1 MSLFGGLD
9 LSVFA
14 TTETTN
20 TLETELIDIDIYKA
34 QCLAGIAEDANSNAV
49 ELCNSMY
56 NYYINDNIHSPTQTF
71 LEECY
76 NDEAL
81 MADYT
86 EWMAYSLAASPSSAL
101 DYVMKKEDYYES
113 LIIAM
118 YSQALTEDSE
128 WEKIINNKIVNDTTN
143 ILNELCDVLQ
153 LEQASQLD
161 EILDLSDPKTFE
173 YVTDTVEKY
182 YPIGTAG
189 KVIGVVGT
197 ALEYGKNITDVCQ
210 RISTYNAMV
219 ELDNSAKLW
228 LNQMYACCDE
238 NTDPSLKAA
247 LLDLKSAST
256 GFAEAALVDIKEV
269 SFSLANW
276 GIKAVMDYG
285 VAQLASLNPITASLV
300 VGLQAGKTICNVFF
314 ATDDVC
320 EQLFLMECIYDVQYL
335 SRTVADECKATFV
348 NAQTK
353 DNALSFSFSV
363 DCYYESIINVDIDC
377 MIEFLDKLYNGGILK
392 GFLKWIYGATDDYDE
407 CVAALESLRTTRSH
421 NYSAMND
428 YFKQALYINYPETY
442 EYYFVMEQIV
452 PITGIGFLKYTILPP
467 GYPTDYANIIV
478 GSFSYV
484 DVYFEPSNT
493 TQKAYTITSNNPD
506 VLEIKDGV
514 MTAISEGTAN
524 VTVTSLDNPAVSYT
538 SEIKVGAKL
547 VDVDID
553 TTTTRFKYKI
563 ENNEIT
569 ITGLVSGYEPETLQ
583 IPEAISEYPVT
594 KIADFAFL
602 KNKSIKSITLPSTIT
617 EIGNY
622 AFYKCSALT
631 QINFSEGLAAIGDG
645 TFGSCSALIGAVL
658 PSTVTDLG
666 LSAFENCTSL
676 INVQLSNNI
685 TELKDRTFYNC
696 DSLEEITIS
705 KYVTKFGQ
713 GIFGGC
719 DSLKKVYFG
728 INKSPTTNKQIYHT
742 SSTLQNIKSI
752 TISDDVQIIDNMCF
766 YGTDLY
772 SITIP
777 DSIKT
782 IGGYVGDYSDLNH
795 IFYEGTES
803 SWSSLMSKASQY
815 GSTQTLSKI
824 KNAGHIHFEVSLQNN
839 TSIKDEIVPTCT
851 ADGSNNIYCNICN
864 ELLGSEVIPAT
875 GHVGK
880 LIQKVLPTCT
890 EQGYSKY
897 YCIVCDEEY
906 ITDYVNATHQHNY
919 DENGSC
925 YVCDHNIYFD
935 YSISNEEV
943 TITGYLT
950 DKSTITIPSHIEFL
964 PVKHIAN
971 NAFEGCTVIE
981 NIKISNSITSISENA
996 FSDCTSIANIDIPD
1010 SVISIGEYAFSN
1022 CSNMETITIGS
1033 AVTSIGNYS
1042 FADCI
1047 NVVQINYNATDA
1059 SENINADSYNLFE
1072 NAGTSGEGIKVI
1084 IGNNVK
1090 AIPENLFWSYIGY
1103 AGDTRYVPPK
1113 IISATVG
1120 RNVELIGDGAFA
1132 RCSDLAN
1139 ITFSGNKLTTI
1150 EDEAFSGCNFSSISF
1165 PNGLKNIGWRSFASC
1180 PLETLIIPDSVTSIG
1195 IGAFDCVTIKTVD
1208 TGDGVL
1214 NLDGFDFKKYQN
1226 VESVV
1231 IGNSVTD
1238 VPDSLFAGCLNLKS
1252 LVLGDGLIRI
1262 GKNAFQ
1268 GCTGLTEL
1276 IIPNNVTIIDSYA
1289 FEGCTNLTAITL
1301 GNNVTS
1307 IGQSAFENC
1316 TILETVNL
1324 GAGVKEIGDNAFN
1337 NCTAIS
1343 TLMLPDSITT
1353 VGEKAFYNC
1362 CISGTLTI
1370 PENVSYIGED
1380 AFYGNSVTTVIYNAQ
1395 KCYMS
1400 FYDEYLDP
1408 DSSSFDNHVAVWND
1422 FSLFPNCTE
1431 IIFGDNVTFIPTS
1444 LIANNAN
1451 ITSVNLPDNL
1461 QRIQP
1466 LAFRNCSSLTEITLP
1481 ESITSVGFCAFENT
1495 PWLNNQPNGI
1505 LYIGGVAY
1513 DYIGYSWS
1521 VEEIVIKPG
1530 TTRIESSAFADCYN
1544 LNSIIIPEGVTSIG
1558 DSAFS
1563 GCERL
1568 TTITLPDTVSD
1579 IGNSAFNGCDNL
1591 IAINIGDNNE
1601 KYLSD
1606 DGVLYNK
1613 EKTELID
1620 YPDGKPGEY
1629 IIPNTINTISDY
1641 EFSNCVNMTSIIV
1654 PDSIKSIGE
1663 YAFYFCDSLTS
1674 ITIGS
1679 GVEVI
1684 DEDAFDYCD
1693 NLCTIIV
1700 DDNNANFSSVDGVL
1714 YNKEITEIV
1723 HFPKGKSGEFVIPNT
1738 VTSIDDEFWSC
1749 EKLTAITIPDS
1760 VVEISDSPFVWCYG
1774 LTAIN
1779 VDVNNE
1785 SFASID
1791 GVLFDKN
1798 ITTIISCPCAKNGDY
1813 IIPTSVNVINSD
1825 AFMSCDNLTSL
1836 VIPEGVTNIP
1846 NNAFLGC
1853 TNLKSMSIPKSV
1865 KSVGVWPFGHSDKLK
1880 DIYFAGTP
1888 DDWANITFDGDSGLP
1903 DDVYIH
1909 YNTSLPHYDLGTITK
1924 EATCT
1929 TDGEITYICP
1939 CGYIKTEIIPAL
1951 GHSGTVVEIIA
1962 PSCTERGYTRFNC
1975 SVCGEEYTDDYV
1987 DALGHDEEVVKT
1999 VNPACTEKGYTEYR
2013 CITCGESYVDN
2024 YISEF
2029 GHSFENNICV
2039 NCHKAKEDCIESSHN
2054 YENNCDETWII
2065 SKPNADYITI
2075 TFSSATETERGWD
2088 YIYIYDM
2095 DDNLIGQYSGTELAS
2110 QTITVTGNMVKIRL
2124 TSDSSVN
2131 KYGFAVS
2138 DICSYIKFSVKDVEV
2153 AMPENTIDS
2162 TAELRVDEIDINN
2175 IVVVLPEEFD
2185 VATAN
2190 VYDIYFEKDEQRVQP
2205 NGAVTV
2211 YIPVPSDM
2219 DGEKCKVFHIDESG
2233 NATDMNAVYENGY
2246 MVFTTEHFSYYA
2258 LVEEQVGFVYGDAN
2272 GDAVIDG
2279 RDVVRLKNYLAN
2291 YDYDTE
2297 TSTVEIFDGADANGD
2312 GIIDGRDVIRLKNY
2326 LANYDYDTDSS
2337 TVTLGPQN

>member
-1 MSLFGGLD
+1 MKRIISLVLSLSILMSLFGGLD
-9 LSVFA
+9 ISVFA
-14 TTETTN
+14 TTETPN
-20 TLETELIDIDIYKA
+20 ISGTELIDIDIYKA
-34 QCLAGIAEDANSNAV
+34 QCFAGVADDPNTNAV
-49 ELCNSMY
+49 DLCNSVY
-56 NYYINDNIHSPTQTF
+56 EYYIKEELFSPTQSF
-71 LEECY
+71 LQ
-76 NDEAL
+76 EAYADDKL
-81 MADYT
+81 MA
-86 EWMAYSLAASPSSAL
+86 EFALWQAYSLGADSSSI
-101 DYVMKKEDYYES
+101 VNVPVRQKDYYES
-113 LIIAM
+113 LIMAIITHTM
-118 YSQALTEDSE
+118 NENSHNIRNLT
-128 WEKIINNKIVNDTTN
+128 
-143 ILNELCDVLQ
+143 
-153 LEQASQLD
+153 
-161 EILDLSDPKTFE
+161 
-173 YVTDTVEKY
+173 
-182 YPIGTAG
+182 
-189 KVIGVVGT
+189 
-197 ALEYGKNITDVCQ
+197 
-210 RISTYNAMV
+210 
-219 ELDNSAKLW
+219 
-228 LNQMYACCDE
+228 
-238 NTDPSLKAA
+238 LKAA
-247 LLDLKSAST
+247 QYSDSILDGLRTISGAKDNLELLDKFPNVKAAETKTAIESVMSNNPNLQGSDFVTLEVILSLSETIFDAADRIAAYHTMISLDNYTKQWLESMYNACDGIENIALKDALFNLKNSSSSFT
-256 GFAEAALVDIKEV
+256 EAVMVDIKDT
-269 SFSLANW
+269 SFRLANW
-276 GIKAVMDYG
+276 SISTTINVKLTVM
-285 VAQLASLNPITASLV
+285 ASTNPLTTAMLA
-300 VGLQAGKTICNVFF
+300 GLKLGKTISDICFSASSVF
-314 ATDDVC
+314 
-320 EQLFLMECIYDVQYL
+320 EQFFLLECIYDIQNIARKVTND
-335 SRTVADECKATFV
+335 SNANFV
-348 NAQTK
+348 NSQTK
-353 DNALSFSFSV
+353 ENASTFLYAV
-363 DCYYESIINVDIDC
+363 DFYFESIINTDINC
-377 MIEFLDKLYNGGILK
+377 MSSFLKTLYDGGVLK
-392 GFLKWIYGATDDYDE
+392 GLIKWMYGATDDYQE
-407 CVAALESLRTTRSH
+407 AVNALESLREVRKD
-421 NYSAMND
+421 NYD
-428 YFKQALYINYPETY
+428 YMVACFKCALDYNYPDTY
-442 EYYFVMEQIV
+442 DHYFTVDNTI
-452 PITGIGFLKYTILPP
+452 PITDISFMTSRILPP
-467 GYPTDYANIIV
+467 PYPAGYANMIV
-478 GSFSYV
+478 GDFANI
-484 DVYFEPSNT
+484 DVQYSPSNT
-493 TQKAYTITSNNPD
+493 TQRAYKVTSDNLK
-506 VLEIKDGV
+506 VIEVKDNV
-514 MTAISEGTAN
+514 MTAVSVGTAN
-524 VTVTSLDNPAVSYT
+524 ITVTSVENPEVSYT
-538 SEIKVGAKL
+538 AEIKVGEPWVE
-547 VDVDID
+547 VDTD
-553 TTTTRFKYKI
+553 TKTTRFRYII

-569 ITGLVSGYEPETLQ
+569 ITGLISGYNPETLQ

-602 KNKSIKSITLPSTIT
+602 NNKSIKNITIPSTVT
-617 EIGNY
+617 EIGNH

-631 QINFSEGLAAIGDG
+631 QINFSEGLETIGNG
-645 TFGSCSALIGAVL
+645 AFGNCSVLKAVIL
-658 PSTVTDLG
+658 PYTVSNLG
-666 LSAFENCTSL
+666 VSAFENCSSL
-676 INVQLSNNI
+676 LNVQLSNGI

-696 DSLEEITIS
+696 DSLEEITVS

-719 DSLKKVYFG
+719 DSLKKVFFG
-728 INKSPTTNKQIYHT
+728 INKSPATNKQIYHT
-742 SSTLQNIKSI
+742 SSTLQNIKNI
-752 TISDDVQIIDNMCF
+752 TISDDVQIIDTMCF
-766 YGTDLY
+766 YGTELY
-772 SITIP
+772 SVTIP

-839 TSIKDEIVPTCT
+839 TSIKDEVAPTCT
-851 ADGSNNIYCNICN
+851 TDGTNNIYCNICN
-864 ELLGSEVIPAT
+864 DLLGSEVIPAT

-880 LIQKVLPTCT
+880 LVQKVLPTCT

-906 ITDYVNATHQHNY
+906 ITDYVSATHQHNY

-981 NIKISNSITSISENA
+981 NIKLSNSITSIGEKA

-1022 CSNMETITIGS
+1022 CSNIKTITIGS

-1090 AIPENLFWSYIGY
+1090 TIPENLFWSHNQYS
-1103 AGDTRYVPPK
+1103 YVPPK
-1113 IISATVG
+1113 IISATMG
-1120 RNVELIGDGAFA
+1120 RNVEIIGDGAFA
-1132 RCSDLAN
+1132 RCSDLTN

-1150 EDEAFSGCNFSSISF
+1150 EDEAFSGCNFTSISF
-1165 PNGLKNIGWRSFASC
+1165 PNGLKTIGWRSFAGC
-1180 PLETLIIPDSVTSIG
+1180 PLETLVIPDSVTSIG

-1214 NLDGFDFKKYQN
+1214 NLDGFDFNKYQN
-1226 VESVV
+1226 LESVV

-1238 VPDSLFAGCLNLKS
+1238 IPDSLFSSCQNLKS
-1252 LVLGDGLIRI
+1252 LVLGEEIIHI
-1262 GKNAFQ
+1262 GKDAFRA
-1268 GCTGLTEL
+1268 CTELTEL
-1276 IIPNNVTIIDSYA
+1276 TIPNSVTSIDSYA

-1301 GNNVTS
+1301 GDNVAS

-1324 GAGVKEIGDNAFN
+1324 GTGVKEIGDNAFK

-1343 TLMLPDSITT
+1343 TLMLPDSIIT

-1370 PENVSYIGED
+1370 PQNVSYIGED
-1380 AFYGNSVTTVIYNAQ
+1380 AFYGNSITTVIYNAQ

-1408 DSSSFDNHVAVWND
+1408 DSSSFNNHVAVWND

-1466 LAFRNCSSLTEITLP
+1466 LAFRNCSRLTEITLP

-1521 VEEIVIKPG
+1521 VEEIVIKSG

-1579 IGNSAFNGCDNL
+1579 IGNAAFDGCDNL
-1591 IAINIGDNNE
+1591 IAINIGDNNK

-1629 IIPNTINTISDY
+1629 IIPNTISTISDY

-1674 ITIGS
+1674 ITIGA
-1679 GVEVI
+1679 GVEMI

-1700 DDNNANFSSVDGVL
+1700 DENNANFSSVDGVL

-1723 HFPKGKSGEFVIPNT
+1723 HFPKGKAGEFVIPNT

-1774 LTAIN
+1774 LTEIN

-1853 TNLKSMSIPKSV
+1853 TSLKSMSIPKSV

-1880 DIYFAGTP
+1880 DIYFAGTS

-1909 YNTSLPHYDLGTITK
+1909 YNTSLPHYDLGTVTK
-1924 EATCT
+1924 EATCSN
-1929 TDGEITYICP
+1929 DGEVTYICP
-1939 CGYIKTEIIPAL
+1939 CGYVKTEIIPAL
-1951 GHSGTVVEIIA
+1951 GHSGTDVETIA
-1962 PSCTERGYTRFNC
+1962 PSCTERGYTRFKC

-1987 DALGHDEEVVKT
+1987 EALGHDEEVIKT
-1999 VNPACTEKGYTEYR
+1999 VNPTCTEKGYTEYR
-2013 CITCGESYVDN
+2013 CNTCGESYVDN

-2029 GHSFENNICV
+2029 GHDFENDICV
-2039 NCHKAKEDCIESSHN
+2039 NCSKDKEDCIESSHN

-2065 SKPNADYITI
+2065 NKPNADYITI
-2075 TFSSATETERGWD
+2075 TFSSSTETERGWD

-2110 QTITVTGNMVKIRL
+2110 QTITVTGNIVKIRL

-2138 DICSYIKFSVKDVEV
+2138 DICSYIKITVNDVEV
-2153 AMPENTIDS
+2153 AMPENAVDS

-2175 IVVVLPEEFD
+2175 IVAVLPDEFD
-2185 VATAN
+2185 AESAT
-2190 VYDIYFEKDEQRVQP
+2190 VYDIYFEKGEQRVQP
-2205 NGAVTV
+2205 NGAVKV
-2211 YIPVPSDM
+2211 YIPIPSTV
-2219 DGEKCKVFHIDESG
+2219 DGEKCKVFHIDEYG

-2258 LVEEQVGFVYGDAN
+2258 LVEEQIGFVYGDIN
-2272 GDAVIDG
+2272 CDGYVDNLDAAMVLKYDAGIINSIDKSAA
-2279 RDVVRLKNYLAN
+2279 DVNNDGVADNLDAAMILK
-2291 YDYDTE
+2291 YD
-2297 TSTVEIFDGADANGD
+2297 A
-2312 GIIDGRDVIRLKNY
+2312 GIID
-2326 LANYDYDTDSS
+2326 SF
-2337 TVTLGPQN
+2337 